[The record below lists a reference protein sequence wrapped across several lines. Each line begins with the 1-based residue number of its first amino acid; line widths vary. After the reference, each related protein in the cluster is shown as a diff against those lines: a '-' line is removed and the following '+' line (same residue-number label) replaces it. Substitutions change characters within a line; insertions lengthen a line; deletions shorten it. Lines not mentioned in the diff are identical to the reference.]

1 MTIVIP
7 RSASARVLAVAE
19 ELPVGEEPP
28 GISRLEL
35 VGAPKQVLLPKT
47 LSPMRQIIPPAPRPG
62 PLLTACQRDRSAC
75 AETTACGCGCAERR
89 SLRGPDT
96 SGSPKGL
103 TPAPCC
109 PHCPVAILSYNIG

>member
-35 VGAPKQVLLPKT
+35 VDAPKQVLLPKT
-47 LSPMRQIIPPAPRPG
+47 LSPIGQIISVCA
-62 PLLTACQRDRSAC
+62 TARS
-75 AETTACGCGCAERR
+75 
-89 SLRGPDT
+89 
-96 SGSPKGL
+96 
-103 TPAPCC
+103 TP
-109 PHCPVAILSYNIG
+109 HSVST